1 MFDVVGQNKLKEV
14 FDKILKSGSLV
25 NSYILKGPEG
35 IGKRNFALYMAAK
48 ILCRTNDACG
58 ICPSCIKIKHFN
70 HPDVIILSKKDK
82 TIGVDDIEEIIERI
96 QIKPYEG
103 DKKVVIIEN
112 FENTTIQAQN
122 KFLKTLEEPVED
134 TIIILTANHLN
145 SVLETIISRCQ
156 IFSLNRVDS
165 EEIQRYLI
173 KKGINSERARVIAKL
188 SDGIVG
194 IAEKYLYEEYANL
207 RSDVIDIAI
216 KITKIKGLE
225 ITEIVKFFDE
235 KKDYI
240 NEILDMLMTW
250 FRDIL
255 MYKITYNKD
264 ALINEDYFERIIE
277 ESKILSYNKINE
289 IIDIIKKT
297 KEKLNYYSNYQLT
310 IEAML
315 LNIQEV

>member
-35 IGKRNFALYMAAK
+35 IGKKNFALYMAAK
-48 ILCRTNDACG
+48 ILCKTNDACG

-82 TIGVDDIEEIIERI
+82 AIGVEDIEELIERI

-173 KKGINSERARVIAKL
+173 KKGVNSEKARVIAKL
-188 SDGIVG
+188 SDGIIG
-194 IAEKYLYEEYANL
+194 MAEKYLDEEYANL
-207 RSDVIDIAI
+207 RSDVINIAT
-216 KITKIKGLE
+216 KITKIEGLE
-225 ITEIVKFFDE
+225 ITEIVRFFDD

-240 NEILDMLMTW
+240 DEILDMLMIW

-255 MYKITYNKD
+255 MYKITYSKD
-264 ALINEDYFERIIE
+264 VLINEDYFERIIE
-277 ESKILSYNKINE
+277 ESKILSYNKING

>member
-35 IGKRNFALYMAAK
+35 IGKKNFALYMAAK
-48 ILCRTNDACG
+48 ILCKTNDACG
-58 ICPSCIKIKHFN
+58 VCPSCIKIKHFN

-82 TIGVDDIEEIIERI
+82 AIGVEDIEELIERI

-134 TIIILTANHLN
+134 TIIILTANNLN

-173 KKGINSERARVIAKL
+173 KKGVNSEKARVIAKL

-194 IAEKYLYEEYANL
+194 MAEKYLDEEYANL
-207 RSDVIDIAI
+207 RNDVINIAT
-216 KITKIKGLE
+216 KITNMNGLE
-225 ITEIVKFFDE
+225 ITEIVRFFDD

-240 NEILDMLMTW
+240 DEILDMLMTW
-250 FRDIL
+250 FRDVL
-255 MYKITYNKD
+255 MYKITYSKD
-264 ALINEDYFERIIE
+264 VLINEDYFERIIE
-277 ESKILSYNKINE
+277 ESKILSYNKING
-289 IIDIIKKT
+289 IINIIKKT